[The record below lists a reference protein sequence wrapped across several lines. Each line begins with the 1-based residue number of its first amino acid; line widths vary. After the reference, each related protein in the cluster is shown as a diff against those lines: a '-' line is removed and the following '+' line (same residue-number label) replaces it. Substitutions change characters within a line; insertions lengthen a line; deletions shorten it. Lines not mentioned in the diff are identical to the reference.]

1 MNPKK
6 TGSALALAVC
16 ALALSAARAA
26 PAAPAEVELFA
37 SVDTNEV
44 EVDGTLILQITAT
57 YLTRGD
63 PGQVQLPAFASFDVV
78 SKSTQEEVSYQF
90 ANGAPR
96 FRRTEVTTLA
106 LTPKR
111 AGDAVIES
119 ARLDYNGRTYASQP
133 IKIKVLQVGQKP
145 SAKAQ
150 RQQKPPPDPFAG
162 LGSTTGQMDPFGDVH
177 PGQRDLLLLASV
189 DNDKPFIGQQVT
201 YSLYLLSRVNVGNV
215 EKFQQPKLDGFWS
228 EDIEVPQQLAPQPRI
243 LDGVPYQGYLL
254 RKRALFPLRAGKAVI
269 DPAEVEIQTGF
280 GMLFSRGSARRASQ
294 PITLDVQPLPP
305 GKPAGF
311 DQGNVGQWQLSATAD
326 PVDATVGAPVTLRIV
341 AQGSG
346 NVRDLRLPKPG
357 RIDGLR
363 AYDATTTDKEIVD
376 KGQVNGTRTIEQLL
390 VPERTGVIQIPAL
403 AVDTFDPVLK
413 QYKTLRTDPID
424 LRVAA
429 AAGGPV
435 AAAPAAQNL
444 LGGGG
449 VRPIRLH
456 LASASLAAPPWS
468 QPWFLPLLLLPPV
481 FVGFLFGLSRAQRL
495 FRIDPHERRV
505 RLARSAASRRLRG
518 AQELLARNDAAAFY
532 AEVTRALTG
541 YLADKQGIAAAGL
554 TREELS
560 AALVAR
566 GHGEEIARRLVRVL
580 DDCDRARF
588 SPGAAEAPAREAML
602 GRAETILSELDRA

>member
-1 MNPKK
+1 MNPTR
-6 TGSALALAVC
+6 TGRALALVGL
-16 ALALSAARAA
+16 ALALHGARAA
-26 PAAPAEVELFA
+26 SPASAEVELSS
-37 SVDTNEV
+37 SVDANEV
-44 EVDGTLILQITAT
+44 EVDGTLVLQITAT

-63 PGQVQLPAFASFDVV
+63 PGQVQLPAFAAFDVV
-78 SKSTQEEVSYQF
+78 SKSTQEEVNYQF
-90 ANGAPR
+90 AGGAPR

-111 AGDAVIES
+111 VGDAVIEP

-150 RQQKPPPDPFAG
+150 RRSPPPDPFAG
-162 LGSTTGQMDPFGDVH
+162 LGAAPGQPDPFGDVH

-189 DNDKPFIGQQVT
+189 DNDKPFVGQQVT
-201 YSLYLLSRVNVGNV
+201 YSLYLLARVNVGNV
-215 EKFQQPKLDGFWS
+215 EKFQQPKLDGFWA
-228 EDIEVPQQLAPQPRI
+228 EDIEVPQQLAPQPRV

-254 RKRALFPLRAGKAVI
+254 RKRALFPLRPGKAVI

-280 GMLFSRGSARRASQ
+280 GMLFSRGSAKRASQ
-294 PITLDVQPLPP
+294 PISIDVQPLPP

-341 AQGSG
+341 AQGQG

-357 RIDGLR
+357 KIDGLR
-363 AYDATTTDKEIVD
+363 AYDATTADKETVD
-376 KGQVNGTRTIEQLL
+376 RGQVNGSRTIEQLL

-424 LRVAA
+424 LRVSAAAQGLAA
-429 AAGGPV
+429 AAPV
-435 AAAPAAQNL
+435 AQNL

-456 LASASLAAPPWS
+456 LASASLTAPPWS
-468 QPWFLPLLLLPPV
+468 QPWFWPLLALPPLAI
-481 FVGFLFGLSRAQRL
+481 GLLFGFTRAQRL
-495 FRIDPHERRV
+495 LRIDPQERRV
-505 RLARSAASRRLRG
+505 RLARAAASRRLRG
-518 AQELLARNDAAAFY
+518 AQELLAKNDAAAFY
-532 AEVTRALTG
+532 AEVARALTG

-602 GRAETILSELDRA
+602 GRAENILSELDRA